1 MTAFL
6 INLAITQRALM
17 LALTAALVIGCG
29 WGAGKLVPDTDYKA
43 FFRADNPELQTFL
56 ALQDTYTNTDSVL
69 FVVQARDGNIFTREH
84 LQALRD
90 LTAQGWTLPYSVRVD
105 SLTNFQHTM
114 ADGDS
119 LQVQE
124 LVESTDDLDAAA
136 LLHIRT
142 IALNEPH
149 LLNKLVSRDG
159 SIAAVN
165 VVMALPDKE
174 RDPLHEAGE
183 AARALAT
190 RFAQQH
196 PDLQLRVS
204 GIVEYNYA
212 SELIISGEMKTL
224 VPAMLL
230 VVVLVLALMLRSAW
244 GTLATLLVVVCAI
257 VVAMGMMGWLGWPLT
272 SGSASAPTIV
282 LTMAVADCVH
292 ILVTYFY
299 FLRQGQGKQAAMRAS
314 LQLNYQPVFL
324 TSLTTAIGFLSMN
337 FSEIPPFQVLG
348 NVVTIG
354 VVAAWL
360 FAIFLL
366 PALMMLVPVNV
377 SDKLSQ
383 QNHILDPFAAF
394 VVKRRVPLFWGMG
407 VLFLAIMAF
416 IPRNT
421 VNDNFL
427 RFIVEGHPT
436 RDATDFISEHLSSFY
451 SIEYSLE
458 STREGGIYHP
468 QFLAGVEDFT
478 QWLQTQPEVAQVV
491 SITDVFKRLNR
502 TMHGD
507 DPAWHTL
514 PEERELAAQYLLLY
528 EMSLPFGLDLNNQI
542 SFDRTRTRVI
552 VNFRDQST
560 RSMLQLE
567 QRIGD
572 YLREH
577 HPDIP
582 FQAASTTLLFSH
594 AGITNAN
601 SMIKGTL
608 LALLL
613 ISASLILA
621 LRSLKMGLIS
631 IVPNLIPAGLAFG
644 LWGAVKGEVG
654 MSIAISIGMTLG
666 IVVDN
671 TIHFLS
677 KYLHMRREQGLDSAA
692 AVEYAFSSVGV
703 ALLASNLVLIAGFI
717 VLAQSDIALNTDMG
731 WFTVLTLV
739 MALVV
744 DFLFLP
750 ALLMGLD
757 RRRLGAPVAIRTVP
771 SAQDSVASVP
781 PIEESR

>member
-17 LALTAALVIGCG
+17 LALATALVIGCG
-29 WGAGKLVPDTDYKA
+29 WGATKLVPDTDYKA
-43 FFRADNPELQTFL
+43 FFADDNPELQAFL

-69 FVVQARDGNIFTREH
+69 FVVQAQDGNIFTREH

-90 LTAQGWTLPYSVRVD
+90 LTEQGWTLPYSVRVD
-105 SLTNFQHTM
+105 SLTNFQHTI
-114 ADGDS
+114 ADDDS

-124 LVESTDDLDAAA
+124 LVESTDNLDAAA
-136 LLHIRT
+136 LQNIRT

-174 RDPLHEAGE
+174 RDALHEAG
-183 AARALAT
+183 AATRALTTA
-190 RFAQQH
+190 FAQQH
-196 PDLQLRVS
+196 PELQLRVS

-230 VVVLVLALMLRSAW
+230 VVLLVLALMLRSAW
-244 GTLATLLVVVCAI
+244 GTLATLLVVVCSI

-299 FLRQGQGKQAAMRAS
+299 FLRQGQSKQNAMRAS

-337 FSEIPPFQVLG
+337 YSEIPPFQILG

-366 PALMMLVPVNV
+366 PALMMLVPVRV

-407 VLFLAIMAF
+407 ALFLAIMAF
-416 IPRNT
+416 IPRNE

-427 RFIVEGHPT
+427 RFIVEGNPT
-436 RDATDFISEHLSSFY
+436 RDATDFIGENLSSFY

-468 QFLAGVEDFT
+468 QFLAGVEDFA

-502 TMHGD
+502 NMHGD
-507 DPAWHTL
+507 DPAWNKL
-514 PEERELAAQYLLLY
+514 PEERELAAQYLLMY

-542 SFDRTRTRVI
+542 SFDRTRTRLI

-560 RSMLQLE
+560 KSMLELE

-572 YLREH
+572 YLRLQ

-594 AGITNAN
+594 AGIANAN
-601 SMIKGTL
+601 SMIQGTL

-677 KYLHMRREQGLDSAA
+677 KYLRMRREQGLDSAA

-757 RRRLGAPVAIRTVP
+757 RRKPATAVELRMVPPAP
-771 SAQDSVASVP
+771 DNVASAP